1 MGEQGVCGVILGQG
15 DCKQSASGAVG
26 PALGGAEAGVDDGGR
41 AVDDGG
47 AAAVEGDRETCPHV
61 TRHTSHVTRHTSHVT
76 HHRQPVDSDAVV
88 VLVVPYC
95 NRQPRPLH
103 QVFADLQGM
112 TLNVQDEEEEEE
124 EDSGGGGGAAAPT
137 TWPIT
142 GPCPS
147 PPCSSAR

>member
-1 MGEQGVCGVILGQG
+1 VILGQG

-61 TRHTSHVTRHTSHVT
+61 TRHTSHVTHHT
-76 HHRQPVDSDAVV
+76 QPVDSDAVV